1 MCNIVSYAY
10 VHLLVLISE
19 SVTHINAGSL
29 AKRMA
34 EPLLQLRLKIAYVYT
49 YSNKEGYIAVKKYSE
64 LLIS

>member
-1 MCNIVSYAY
+1 
-10 VHLLVLISE
+10 LISE
-19 SVTHINAGSL
+19 SVTHINAKSL

-34 EPLLQLRLKIAYVYT
+34 DRLLRLRLKTAYVYT